1 MAIIQLR
8 KCSQGIWKVC
18 IHCIWFIL
26 QEPINDNCFEY
37 LRCQTSKKRHR
48 QTLIFEKK
56 HGKPTAGYQG
66 GHHREQVCNQ
76 RKICQQMVFFFKM
89 KFWIDHLE
97 LSMLRGCRTNF
108 PFFTNTHLSLFC
120 RSKINYLFRYINAL
134 WWAHVMT
141 ILTVMYCLLM
151 HVLLLPLVMCY
162 IIEGQIKWKFA
173 AVKGNISTEGFE

>member
-76 RKICQQMVFFFKM
+76 RKICQQMVFFFLNEVLDQSPRTIDVTRM
-89 KFWIDHLE
+89 PDKFPVLHEHSFKSL
-97 LSMLRGCRTNF
+97 LS
-108 PFFTNTHLSLFC
+108 
-120 RSKINYLFRYINAL
+120 
-134 WWAHVMT
+134 
-141 ILTVMYCLLM
+141 
-151 HVLLLPLVMCY
+151 
-162 IIEGQIKWKFA
+162 
-173 AVKGNISTEGFE
+173 FEN

>member
-1 MAIIQLR
+1 MKPTNQKAYFKVQLSSHCNSYRLMAIIQLR

-18 IHCIWFIL
+18 IRCIWFIL

-76 RKICQQMVFFFKM
+76 RKICQQMVFFLKWSFGS
-89 KFWIDHLE
+89 IT
-97 LSMLRGCRTNF
+97 S
-108 PFFTNTHLSLFC
+108 
-120 RSKINYLFRYINAL
+120 NYR
-134 WWAHVMT
+134 
-141 ILTVMYCLLM
+141 
-151 HVLLLPLVMCY
+151 CY
-162 IIEGQIKWKFA
+162 EDAGQISRSPRTLIKVSFVVRKL
-173 AVKGNISTEGFE
+173 ITYSDT